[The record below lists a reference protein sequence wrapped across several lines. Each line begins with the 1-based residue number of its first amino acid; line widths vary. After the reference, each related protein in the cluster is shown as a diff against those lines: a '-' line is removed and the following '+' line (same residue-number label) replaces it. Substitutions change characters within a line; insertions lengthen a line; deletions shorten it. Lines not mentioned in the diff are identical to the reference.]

1 MAQHIYSG
9 RDISSQAYREID
21 LTCSSLPG
29 CVCLH
34 IFLRSFSTYLICI
47 SKIPTNMLELMIQG

>member
-29 CVCLH
+29 CVCL
-34 IFLRSFSTYLICI
+34 RSFSTYLICI
-47 SKIPTNMLELMIQG
+47 SKIPINMLELMIQG